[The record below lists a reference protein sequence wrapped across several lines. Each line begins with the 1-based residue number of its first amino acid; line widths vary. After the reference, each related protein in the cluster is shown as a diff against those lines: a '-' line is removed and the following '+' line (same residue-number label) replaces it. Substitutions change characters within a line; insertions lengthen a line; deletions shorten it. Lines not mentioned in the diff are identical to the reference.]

1 MKFSVH
7 FDQSEFE
14 FGPKIPVDCVPVFV
28 FMCEEI
34 LEPTREFAG
43 TKLQTTSG
51 YRSIQSNLE
60 AHGQPNSEHIAT
72 PEHCACDFF
81 PIGRAPREVFDWM
94 RQNPALP
101 YHQLILE
108 HGQNG
113 ASVIHVSVNRSL
125 VGVRSV
131 LEGAVHNQ
139 SPYVAVDHVAYNS
152 PGSSYGNEEA

>member
-1 MKFSVH
+1 MKFSAH
-7 FDQSEFE
+7 FDRVEFE
-14 FGPKIPVDCVPVFV
+14 FGPKIPVDCIPVFV

-43 TKLQTTSG
+43 PLKTTSG
-51 YRSIQSNLE
+51 YRSVQSNLE

-81 PIGRAPREVFDWM
+81 PIGRPPREVFDWM
-94 RQNPALP
+94 RQNSSLP

-113 ASVIHVSVNRSL
+113 SSVIHVSVNRSL

-131 LEGAVHNQ
+131 KEGATHN
-139 SPYVAVDHVAYNS
+139 SEPYIVVDSVPYVA
-152 PGSSYGNEEA
+152 PGEQSV